1 MVRLGIDA
9 QMWALTL
16 ALLSSH
22 NLNNIYI
29 INDNTPL
36 PIYNP
41 LVTSTRIIG
50 KVIASYMLI
59 LSSEDYHS

>member
-1 MVRLGIDA
+1 MMIDA
-9 QMWALTL
+9 QMLALIL

-29 INDNTPL
+29 INDNIPLPL
-36 PIYNP
+36 PIYNL
-41 LVTSTRIIG
+41 LVISTRMIG

-59 LSSEDYHS
+59 ISSEDYHS